1 MTSTTQQQ
9 YGVFSTHDIPQPYLI
24 DYWTALYEANLLR
37 HRLCDT
43 KNPTLKDVNDML
55 ADPTVLTFNVFD
67 PERNGLTAEFALTS
81 FTGKA
86 AQVHFSMHP
95 DNKPQYSM
103 MLAREVTD
111 TILNDW
117 REQGKPDTPF
127 LYSLFGLTPV
137 TNRPACAFVRR
148 VGFKKVGTLPRGQ
161 RVNGSECVDAMIT
174 IKTRGQHNGR

>member
-24 DYWTALYEANLLR
+24 DYWTALYDANLLR

-43 KNPTLKDVNDML
+43 KKPTLKDVNDML

-67 PERNGLTAEFALTS
+67 PERNELTAEFALTS

-111 TILNDW
+111 KILNEW
-117 REQGKPDTPF
+117 SEQEHPDAPF

-148 VGFKKVGTLPRGQ
+148 VGFKKVGTLPGGQ
-161 RVNGSECVDAMIT
+161 RVNGSEFVDAMIT
-174 IKTRGQHNGR
+174 IKGRTNGR